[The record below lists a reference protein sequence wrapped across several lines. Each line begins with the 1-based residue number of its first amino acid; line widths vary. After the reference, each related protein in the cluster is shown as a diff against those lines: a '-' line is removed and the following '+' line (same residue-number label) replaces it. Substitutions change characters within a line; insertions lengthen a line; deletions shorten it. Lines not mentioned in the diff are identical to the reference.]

1 MRHLS
6 DTGKQ
11 IEEHMRQTHPG
22 ASSLE
27 QVADVE
33 DAVEAEL
40 KLEGRPPH
48 PVAALGA
55 TFLVIA
61 ALVAALTLTA
71 LFFIAS
77 IIAVPAAIV
86 AFGLLG
92 VWAFWGWEKRH
103 RAAADS
109 GAAST

>member
-11 IEEHMRQTHPG
+11 IEESLHRKHPG
-22 ASSLE
+22 VPSLE
-27 QVADVE
+27 HAADAD
-33 DAVEAEL
+33 DALEAEMTH
-40 KLEGRPPH
+40 EGRPPH

-55 TFLVIA
+55 TFLVVA

-71 LFFIAS
+71 MFFIVS
-77 IIAVPAAIV
+77 IIAVPVAIV
-86 AFGLLG
+86 AFALLG
-92 VWAFWGWEKRH
+92 VWAFWGWERRRK
-103 RAAADS
+103 AAADS